1 MTESQKERKAI
12 DGLRERILDALAGN
26 TPAVFMAWN
35 HLDPAKSVPAE
46 EIADQVMHDL
56 YKNVPNLDA
65 TLLTALFDDG
75 ARIRLRE
82 EVEKSI
88 GDAAACTVGQM
99 TQQRLDEV
107 AYGCR

>member
-12 DGLRERILDALAGN
+12 DGLREKMLDVLAGN

-35 HLDPAKSVPAE
+35 YEVPPKSVPVQELAE
-46 EIADQVMHDL
+46 QFFHDL
-56 YKNVPNLDA
+56 FAHEDCPEASLI
-65 TLLTALFDDG
+65 TALYDDST
-75 ARIRLRE
+75 RIKMRE
-82 EVEKSI
+82 YIERSI
-88 GDAAACTVGQM
+88 NDAAACTVGQM

>member
-12 DGLRERILDALAGN
+12 DGLREKMIDVLAGRS
-26 TPAVFMAWN
+26 PAVFMAWN
-35 HLDPAKSVPAE
+35 NVVPPKSVPAE

-56 YKNVPNLDA
+56 YKSVPNLDA

-82 EVEKSI
+82 EMEKSI
-88 GDAAACTVGQM
+88 GDAAACTAGQM

-107 AYGCR
+107 AYGYQ

>member
-12 DGLRERILDALAGN
+12 DGLREKMIDVLAGN

-35 HLDPAKSVPAE
+35 NVVPPKSVPAQE
-46 EIADQVMHDL
+46 LADQIMHDL

-75 ARIRLRE
+75 VRIRLRE

-107 AYGCR
+107 VYGYQ

>member
-26 TPAVFMAWN
+26 TLAVFMAWN
-35 HLDPAKSVPAE
+35 YEVPPKSVPVQELAE
-46 EIADQVMHDL
+46 QFFHDL
-56 YKNVPNLDA
+56 FAHEDCPEASLI
-65 TLLTALFDDG
+65 TALYDDA
-75 ARIRLRE
+75 ARIKLRE
-82 EVEKSI
+82 YIERSI
-88 GDAAACTVGQM
+88 NDAAACTVAQM

>member
-35 HLDPAKSVPAE
+35 NVVPPKSVPVQELAE
-46 EIADQVMHDL
+46 QFLHDL
-56 YKNVPNLDA
+56 YKKE
-65 TLLTALFDDG
+65 TLPEAALMTALFDDDV
-75 ARIRLRE
+75 RRELRYEIERYIR
-82 EVEKSI
+82 
-88 GDAAACTVGQM
+88 DAAACTVGQM